1 MKTEF
6 NLIILSI
13 QTNARTQQK
22 KYNHRLISFLRS
34 SVQLY
39 ICADFSEICTNQ
51 EADQEEG

>member
-6 NLIILSI
+6 NLIILSL
-13 QTNARTQQK
+13 QTNASTQQK

-39 ICADFSEICTNQ
+39 ICADFPEICTNQ